1 MRTLSTLNRRA
12 FLHRAGALTGG
23 GAIAIAGFS
32 AISPTTGFA
41 QSASAGIAFEPGDQ
55 VDVITDSLNLRSDA
69 SISASVVGTYPNGT
83 VATVTGSP
91 VSADGFDWYPVTVVS
106 DGASGWFAGLY
117 IDKSVAG
124 SHGNG
129 FTVVD
134 GPVNLRASYGLSS
147 QVISMYQTGWTGY
160 AFPSEPVN
168 ADGYTWAFVQ
178 MNDGTRGWLATD
190 FVAFDPATGDPT
202 GENFTVSAGPLNLRQ
217 EPSLSAPILGSYPV
231 GARGFGDESSE
242 TAADGYDWINVKL
255 AAANGDPVRGWFALN
270 SITLD

>member
-1 MRTLSTLNRRA
+1 MGTFSTSTRRE
-12 FLHRAGALTGG
+12 FLHRVGVLTGG

-32 AISPTTGFA
+32 AISPTVGFA
-41 QSASAGIAFEPGDQ
+41 QSASAGAAFAPGDQ
-55 VDVITDSLNLRSDA
+55 VDVITDLLNLRSDA
-69 SISASVVGTYPNGT
+69 STSASIIGTYPTGT

-91 VSADGFDWYPVTVVS
+91 VSANGYDWYPVTVAS

-134 GPVNLRASYGLSS
+134 GPVNLRASYGLSA

-190 FVAFDPATGDPT
+190 FVSFDPVTGDPT
-202 GENFTVSAGPLNLRQ
+202 EDNFTVSAGPLNLRQ
-217 EPSLSAPILGSYPV
+217 DPSLSAPILGVFPV
-231 GARGFGDESSE
+231 GTRGFGDESSE
-242 TAADGYDWINVKL
+242 RSADGYDWINVKL
-255 AAANGDPVRGWFALN
+255 SAANGDPVWGWFALN